1 MRVVIEQQKNHQSKL
16 VSLKKKMLATAKINI
31 ETLVEVELPPLPGSA
46 LRVATL
52 AQDINSSTHA
62 IANAIGCDPILAARI
77 LRAANSPLY
86 ALERQVTTLP
96 VAVNTMGNHAIHMFV
111 MVYTAADA
119 FTRKGASRSPH
130 ERALW
135 EHSLA
140 VGFAAR
146 EASLAFGMRSSEE
159 AFLCGLLHDIGK
171 LLLLRQ
177 DAELYAPLQLIS
189 NEQEMLE
196 GEREVYG
203 YTHAQVG
210 ALASR
215 RWGLPQEISQAIF
228 YHHHPS
234 EADSVMARIIDV
246 ADGLANAA
254 NYSMRPGSGKDL
266 KSLEMMES
274 VIALNLSPMQ
284 LATIWQ
290 KAEVALQNTF
300 HLFN

>member
-1 MRVVIEQQKNHQSKL
+1 
-16 VSLKKKMLATAKINI
+16 MLATAKIDI
-31 ETLVEVELPPLPGSA
+31 ESLVEVELPPLPGSA

-119 FTRKGASRSPH
+119 FNHRKGSKRLPQ

-146 EASLAFGMRSSEE
+146 EVRLAFGMKSSEE

-171 LLLLRQ
+171 LLLLRH
-177 DAELYAPLQLIS
+177 DAELYVPIQNLS
-189 NEQEMLE
+189 DEQQMLE

-210 ALASR
+210 AMAAR
-215 RWGLPQEISQAIF
+215 RWGLPQELSNAIF

-234 EADSVMARIIDV
+234 EAAEYAVMARMIDV
-246 ADGLANAA
+246 ADALANAA
-254 NYSMRPGSGKDL
+254 NYSIRPDAGKELKDL
-266 KSLEMMES
+266 EMAES
-274 VIALNLSPMQ
+274 VIALNLSPEQ
-284 LATIWQ
+284 LSTIWQ
-290 KAEVALQNTF
+290 KAETALRNTF